1 MPRTVWT
8 IVGNVR
14 RIADLVRERLS
25 VDTWRIIEDLTQ
37 AERSARFRH
46 GVETSDAGRM
56 LDGLVLR
63 LAAFNGMVMENTEN
77 SGLVL
82 ALLDLGRRVERA
94 RGLTRL
100 TRDLLTQREDNTG
113 TAMELLLE
121 LADSSITYRTRYRL
135 SPTLAT
141 VLDLLLMD
149 ETNPRSLM
157 RQIETIEEHL
167 EYLPRLTAGPA
178 LDTARRLVLEVATE
192 IRLLDVIAIADGVA
206 TGARGGAS
214 TAR

>member
-1 MPRTVWT
+1 
-8 IVGNVR
+8 
-14 RIADLVRERLS
+14 
-25 VDTWRIIEDLTQ
+25 
-37 AERSARFRH
+37 
-46 GVETSDAGRM
+46 
-56 LDGLVLR
+56 
-63 LAAFNGMVMENTEN
+63 
-77 SGLVL
+77 
-82 ALLDLGRRVERA
+82 
-94 RGLTRL
+94 
-100 TRDLLTQREDNTG
+100 
-113 TAMELLLE
+113 MELLLE

-206 TGARGGAS
+206 TGARGSFHRTLTGLEDRLGSLSEAITRGYFVHAAAKRAAGPQVS
-214 TAR
+214 GDES